1 MLMNDQ
7 REGTN
12 IKAISVTTDL
22 LANFNDDVRIIALA
36 CPIESFGCA
45 YHCM

>member
-1 MLMNDQ
+1 MLMKDQ
-7 REGTN
+7 REGRN
-12 IKAISVTTDL
+12 IKATTDL

-45 YHCM
+45 YRCM